1 MRIKLKRGKQKELIV
16 KAKRGR
22 TWDYLSK
29 YLHLNSSYIRNE
41 LKTEKFCIS
50 EEIYNK
56 LCILSKENFDKYI
69 IEKLE
74 DNWGKSKGGL
84 NSSGSLKII
93 AKPQESK
100 ELAELIGIILGDGHV
115 HSYIKD
121 KKVRCYSIKIAGDSR
136 NDKNYLLNYVSPLV
150 FKLFKDQPKIVYAK
164 KINEMFIVSYSKNM
178 VGFLNEKGLKSGNKK
193 INEQTIPN
201 WILSNNSYLV
211 SCLRGLFDTDGSVSF
226 SNRYG
231 YGNYYPTIS
240 IAFKSKRLIVDVME
254 ILQMLGLKPTI
265 TRKEPYWRLYMN
277 GYERLEKY
285 SKLIGWSNQKY
296 IDKVLKWKRQY
307 PDLGKNVLNGG
318 DSLVG

>member
-211 SCLRGLFDTDGSVSF
+211 SCLRGLFDTDGSVHYISKNNRNIRISF
-226 SNRYG
+226 TSY
-231 YGNYYPTIS
+231 
-240 IAFKSKRLIVDVME
+240 
-254 ILQMLGLKPTI
+254 ILPLL
-265 TRKEPYWRLYMN
+265 
-277 GYERLEKY
+277 
-285 SKLIGWSNQKY
+285 
-296 IDKVLKWKRQY
+296 
-307 PDLGKNVLNGG
+307 
-318 DSLVG
+318 